1 MTFFYII
8 FACDNYNIIN
18 FIIFFKCRN
27 CIIKHFTSQYFKKNL
42 IFIGTHSC
50 AFASCN
56 YNRCYFH
63 NISFQNKSRA
73 IKHSS
78 ALLITYQTNASTVSF
93 KMLSMSLTSATS
105 DRTSSLTT
113 ICFALVRVFL
123 SLVERPFIF
132 SRYISSFNTKS
143 T

>member
-1 MTFFYII
+1 MTTII
-8 FACDNYNIIN
+8 LIN
-18 FIIFFKCRN
+18 FIIFKCSRCLN
-27 CIIKHFTSQYFKKNL
+27 KYPSDIFKKGL
-42 IFIGTHSC
+42 ILSAHSHVLTD
-50 AFASCN
+50 
-56 YNRCYFH
+56 YRCYLH

-132 SRYISSFNTKS
+132 SRYISSFNTKI